1 MDTLHLKSFDWMLVS
16 LQDYDFISRGVT
28 NIAAGYQQSACAQCV
43 YYAPGTTT
51 DAERVRSI
59 LKPLNTDFPTSE
71 QVRRFAPQIAK
82 GEGSLGLYRL
92 EDDGEIWY
100 VRNQSVTDWSSP
112 FERCQWLLLALTE
125 KGWVVVHKV
134 GSVKNA
140 LAVFPFLNGDHT
152 SRQIVENL
160 SGNEEGIALLQS
172 LVARNLVEKRE
183 QHQLNLHEIPEFLF
197 LGHSGLLVR
206 SGEDILAIDPVV
218 SPSTRALADKNL
230 PMDSVVNH
238 ASAILI
244 THCHWDHFYYPN
256 LARLRRDMRMIVP
269 RVKHPSFANP
279 PMGPY
284 LRELGF
290 TRVEEKDPWD
300 VVTLGDITLT
310 LAAFYGEPFGL
321 NSQFDAFTYY
331 VQFGKQTL
339 YGSVDACHNE
349 DGDMENVI
357 EKVAGLGPI
366 DFFLFCSSGL
376 KHQPAYYAA
385 NLRHFSNELI
395 HRPELIRF
403 HPTHIDAMRWAKRL
417 NPRALIPYAEFLFQ
431 GNRSLN
437 IPMNTV
443 LDQKNI
449 RLDGIP
455 ASHVSWGEG
464 LHTMARELGLPI
476 QLLQP
481 MQGLVA

>member
-1 MDTLHLKSFDWMLVS
+1 MDTLHLRSFDWMLVT
-16 LQDYDFISRGVT
+16 LKDYEFFSRGVT
-28 NIAAGYQQSACAQCV
+28 QISAGYQQSACAQSV

-51 DAERVRSI
+51 DAERIRSI
-59 LKPLNTDFPTSE
+59 LKPLNMDFPTAE
-71 QVRRFAPQIAK
+71 QVQPYASQIAS
-82 GEGSLGLYRL
+82 GMGSLGLYRF
-92 EDDGEIWY
+92 ESDGEIWHI
-100 VRNQSVTDWSSP
+100 RNQSMTDWSSP
-112 FERCQWLLLALTE
+112 FERSQWLLLALTG
-125 KGWVVVHKV
+125 KGWVVIHKV

-160 SGNEEGIALLQS
+160 SGNEEGIALLQT
-172 LVARNLVEKRE
+172 LITRNLVEKRE
-183 QHQLNLHEIPEFLF
+183 QHRLELHEIPEFLF

-218 SPSTRALADKNL
+218 TPSTRALADESL
-230 PMDSVVNH
+230 PIDAVLNH

-244 THCHWDHFYYPN
+244 SHCHWDHFDYPN

-290 TRVEEKDPWD
+290 TRVEEKEPWE
-300 VVTLGDITLT
+300 VVTLGSITLT

-321 NSQFDAFTYY
+321 NSQFDGFTYY
-331 VQFGKQTL
+331 VKFGEHTL
-339 YGSVDACHNE
+339 YGSVDACYNE

-366 DFFLFCSSGL
+366 DFFLFCSSGQ
-376 KHQPAYYAA
+376 KHEPAFYAA

-395 HRPELIRF
+395 HRPELVRY
-403 HPTHIDAMRWAKRL
+403 HPTHLDATRWARRL
-417 NPRALIPYAEFLFQ
+417 KPRALIPYAEFLFQ
-431 GNRSLN
+431 GERSPH
-437 IPMNTV
+437 IPMSAV

-449 RLDGIP
+449 GLDGIP
-455 ASHVSWGEG
+455 ATHLSWEKG
-464 LHTMARELGLPI
+464 LHTMARGLDLPI
-476 QLLQP
+476 QLLHP